1 MANIKV
7 LLVDDEQEFTSA
19 LSERLE
25 LRGYSVHV
33 ADNGEEALEVVESDT
48 PDVVVLDLKMP
59 GLDGIEVL
67 KRIKINYPQIAIL
80 LLTGYGSME
89 EGRKG
94 MRYGAYDYLMKPIDI
109 NELINKMQKAFE
121 QNKI

>member
-1 MANIKV
+1 MSKTKV

-33 ADNGEEALEVVESDT
+33 ADNGEEALEAIETDT
-48 PDVVVLDLKMP
+48 PHIVVLDLKMP

-67 KRIKINYPQIAIL
+67 KRIKESFPQVAIL
-80 LLTGYGSME
+80 LLTGYGSIE

-94 MRYGAYDYLMKPIDI
+94 MKLGAYDYLMKPIDI
-109 NELINKMQKAFE
+109 NELIKKMQEALE
-121 QNKI
+121 QD